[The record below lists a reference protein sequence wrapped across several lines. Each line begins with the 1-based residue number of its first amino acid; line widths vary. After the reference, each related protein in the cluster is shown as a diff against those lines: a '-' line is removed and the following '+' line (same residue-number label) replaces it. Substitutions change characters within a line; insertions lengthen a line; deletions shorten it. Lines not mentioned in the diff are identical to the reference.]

1 MKLFDLARKAVRRVL
16 ERRSLRKPIT
26 ATIEPPVV
34 EPPVLPDGRRV
45 PLEPPVLPSGQRA
58 GAGPQPP
65 PFAPPPTREPPQ
77 GQPVD
82 RRHAPQ
88 TPRITPREQRDIQQV
103 QEVYDEIT
111 LIGRDASYDDA
122 GAVDRLMDRMR
133 QVSSSNVWGYYFE
146 TEGSPNTGLL
156 YVTFLAEATSGGNRP
171 QSPGSTYV
179 YFDVPTTKYHEF
191 ARASDA
197 SAGKAVWD
205 YLRVRGTVW
214 QHQHRYKFLQNQGEY
229 VPRKATQTGF
239 RSRHQVNA
247 FASKIPNETWSALS
261 RLEKSQNP
269 AVSDYGR
276 QMRRDL
282 LSKAGHRRST
292 LAPRSFLPN
301 RAGPN
306 RGRPNT
312 GRP

>member
-1 MKLFDLARKAVRRVL
+1 MKLFDLAKKAVRRVL

-26 ATIEPPVV
+26 ATIEPPIV
-34 EPPVLPDGRRV
+34 EPPVLP
-45 PLEPPVLPSGQRA
+45 PGQRA
-58 GAGPQPP
+58 VPGPQPP
-65 PFAPPPTREPPQ
+65 PFVRPNDRQPPGGQSPQAPP
-77 GQPVD
+77 
-82 RRHAPQ
+82 APS
-88 TPRITPREQRDIQQV
+88 ITPKEQRDIRQV

-122 GAVDRLMDRMR
+122 GAVDRLMDKMR

-146 TEGSPNTGLL
+146 IEGSPSTGLL
-156 YVTFLAEATSGGNRP
+156 YVTFLAEATSGGDRP

-179 YFDVPTTKYHEF
+179 YFDVPTKKYHEF
-191 ARASDA
+191 DRASDA

-229 VPRKATQTGF
+229 IPRKATRSGF
-239 RSRHQVNA
+239 RTRHQINA

-269 AVSDYGR
+269 TVADYGR
-276 QMRRDL
+276 KMRRDL
-282 LSKAGHRRST
+282 LSKAGHKRST

-301 RAGPN
+301 RGDPN
-306 RGRPNT
+306 RGRPNN

>member
-1 MKLFDLARKAVRRVL
+1 MKLFDLAKKAVRRVL

-34 EPPVLPDGRRV
+34 EPPVLPGN
-45 PLEPPVLPSGQRA
+45 QRWV
-58 GAGPQPP
+58 PQPP
-65 PFAPPPTREPPQ
+65 PFSPPPARDPPQ
-77 GQPVD
+77 AQTVD
-82 RRHAPQ
+82 RKHAPA
-88 TPRITPREQRDIQQV
+88 TPDITSKEQKDIRQV

-122 GAVDRLMDRMR
+122 GAVDRLMDKMR
-133 QVSSSNVWGYYFE
+133 KVSSSNVWGYYFE
-146 TEGSPNTGLL
+146 IEGNPQIGLL
-156 YVTFLAEATSGGNRP
+156 YVTFLAEAPAGGERP

-179 YFDVPTTKYHEF
+179 YFDVPTKKYHEF

-229 VPRKATQTGF
+229 IPRKATRTGF
-239 RSRHQVNA
+239 RTRHQVDT
-247 FASKIPNETWSALS
+247 FAAKIPNETWSALS
-261 RLEKSQNP
+261 RLEKSRNP
-269 AVSDYGR
+269 AVAEYG
-276 QMRRDL
+276 QKMRRDL